1 MEVPGKIPPAGSGRL
16 ISLEERV
23 VMEGDLFWEEPVG
36 GPKGTP
42 ELEVVYGGARKANGS
57 ASVDGDLR

>member
-1 MEVPGKIPPAGSGRL
+1 
-16 ISLEERV
+16 
-23 VMEGDLFWEEPVG
+23 MEGDLFWEEPVG